1 MRWAFPYLRSKAKP
15 LAGRVATSL
24 LACFRLPKLVCDS
37 LASYKSIALAIAA
50 DQGKARSLK
59 ERVAQLKQTSPL
71 FDTERFTRALE
82 VTYREI
88 LKR

>member
-1 MRWAFPYLRSKAKP
+1 VLTLKGKTFS
-15 LAGRVATSL
+15 GRVAASL
-24 LACFRLPKLVCDS
+24 LACFGLPELVCDS
-37 LASYKSIALAIAA
+37 MASYKSMALAIAA

-82 VTYREI
+82 VKYREI

>member
-1 MRWAFPYLRSKAKP
+1 
-15 LAGRVATSL
+15 
-24 LACFRLPKLVCDS
+24 

-50 DQGKARSLK
+50 DRGKARSLK

-82 VTYREI
+82 VKYREI